1 MKRLALSL
9 LLALTSACVAP
20 TRVATRAGTDFS
32 RVQTVLLL
40 DSATASRAVT
50 DAFAR
55 ALLDKGYRVRVGGPD
70 NGSADLWM
78 EAAVTQ
84 FTPDRKYLVPLQG
97 NGGIVLYPV
106 QEISGRSLYPS
117 PTAASLPDAQ
127 VVISNA
133 AVSLS
138 VRLLEPR
145 TGDLLWTGAV
155 TYEGLDMDAAVE
167 GSVASLLKRFP
178 LKGAP

>member
-1 MKRLALSL
+1 MNRLFLPL
-9 LLALTSACVAP
+9 LLAFAAACVAP

-32 RVQTVLLL
+32 RVRTVLLL
-40 DSATASRAVT
+40 DSASASRAVT

-55 ALLDKGYRVRVGGPD
+55 ALLEKGYRVRVGASEEP
-70 NGSADLWM
+70 ADLWM

-84 FTPDRKYLVPLQG
+84 FTPDRKYLVPLHGQ
-97 NGGIVLYPV
+97 GGIVLYPV

-145 TGDLLWTGAV
+145 TRDLLWTGAV

>member
-1 MKRLALSL
+1 MKTLLLGL
-9 LLALTSACVAP
+9 LLAGASACVTT

-40 DSATASRAVT
+40 DSSSATRAVT

-55 ALLDKGYRVRVGGPD
+55 ALLEKGYRVKVGNPD
-70 NGSADLWM
+70 GAADLWM

-84 FTPDRKYLVPLQG
+84 FTPDRKYLVPLKG
-97 NGGIVLYPV
+97 NGGIVLYPA

-138 VRLLEPR
+138 VRLLDPR

-178 LKGAP
+178 LKGTP